1 MLTKSAKNRVCI
13 ELLHV
18 TGNRTQTQQV
28 EKVNLTRNTENLPN

>member
-28 EKVNLTRNTENLPN
+28 EKSKFNKKYGELA